1 MIPQKQKCLSLSD
14 GFTLIE
20 LLVVIAIIGLLAT
33 IAMVSMNRPRLSAR
47 ENRRLADIK
56 QLQTALEMF
65 YDANG
70 IYPRYDGSGTIS
82 CTDGWA
88 WNSGGYASCWSDL
101 ETQLSPYIKKLPAD
115 PLHPDRYYRYR
126 TMNSGQGYYLIM
138 SPELSSTGY
147 GQSCYP
153 SFGYCVGMGY

>member
-82 CTDGWA
+82 CTDGWLGIREGTHRA
-88 WNSGGYASCWSDL
+88 
-101 ETQLSPYIKKLPAD
+101 
-115 PLHPDRYYRYR
+115 
-126 TMNSGQGYYLIM
+126 GQ
-138 SPELSSTGY
+138 T
-147 GQSCYP
+147 
-153 SFGYCVGMGY
+153 